1 MPTYSIS
8 VRLRRIT
15 TDEAYVSVPV
25 TSELVHADAKPG
37 EPLLKVEKIFA
48 AAIEQAT
55 RDSTTWTQEGDV
67 VIELHPVQKASP
79 EGNRSSS

>member
-15 TDEAYVSVPV
+15 TEEAYVSLPV
-25 TSELVHADAKPG
+25 TSELVHAEAKPG
-37 EPLLKVEKIFA
+37 EPVLMEKISA

-67 VIELHPVQKASP
+67 VIELHPIEKASP